1 MICESQISCPL
12 FQIANLINIAFNTER
27 RDREKKEKKKNKK
40 TRSHTETLM
49 MTPLVLLKRS

>member
-27 RDREKKEKKKNKK
+27 RDREKKKK